1 MCFYIKISSDLRKT
15 KKKPFFAF
23 FCVTLKIIFKWPP
36 IGVQS
41 RAPLSA
47 ELACWWQK
55 MLIQAFEVRATGTKL

>member
-1 MCFYIKISSDLRKT
+1 MILLVKSLVMHID
-15 KKKPFFAF
+15 A
-23 FCVTLKIIFKWPP
+23 P
-36 IGVQS
+36 IQS